1 MENVIKSIAL
11 SSAPETALREGS
23 PAIVAHL
30 QEGCPSCTAGLRLF
44 ADPALPADG
53 YSAALDRFVK
63 GLTAGLEGSESPVL
77 ALHAALSELA
87 G

>member
-1 MENVIKSIAL
+1 MKNIAL
-11 SSAPETALREGS
+11 SSAPKSALREGS

-30 QEGCPSCTAGLRLF
+30 QDGCPSCSAGLRHF
-44 ADPALPADG
+44 ADPALLADG
-53 YSAALDRFVK
+53 YPAALDRFIN
-63 GLTAGLEGSESPVL
+63 GLTAGLEEKESPVL

>member
-1 MENVIKSIAL
+1 MENVVKTFAGPYEPKS
-11 SSAPETALREGS
+11 ALREGS

-30 QEGCPSCTAGLRLF
+30 QEGCPSCSAGLRLF
-44 ADPALPADG
+44 AEPAPDG
-53 YSAALDRFVK
+53 NSAALDRFIQ
-63 GLTAGLEGSESPVL
+63 GLTAGLEGTASPVL

>member
-1 MENVIKSIAL
+1 MRSFAELYEPKS
-11 SSAPETALREGS
+11 ALRMGS

-30 QEGCPSCTAGLRLF
+30 QEGCPSCSAGLRLF
-44 ADPALPADG
+44 ADPAMPAAG
-53 YSAALDRFVK
+53 YSAALDRFIQ

>member
-1 MENVIKSIAL
+1 MNNMVNNTAL
-11 SSAPETALREGS
+11 SFAPKSALREGS

-30 QEGCPSCTAGLRLF
+30 QEGCPSCSAGLRLF
-44 ADPALPADG
+44 AEPALDG
-53 YSAALDRFVK
+53 NSAALDRFIQ
-63 GLTAGLEGSESPVL
+63 GLTAGLEGTASPVL

>member
-1 MENVIKSIAL
+1 MKTFAEPYEPKS
-11 SSAPETALREGS
+11 ALRMGS

-30 QEGCPSCTAGLRLF
+30 QEGCPSCSAGLQLF
-44 ADPALPADG
+44 ADPGMPAA
-53 YSAALDRFVK
+53 SAALDRFIK
-63 GLTAGLEGSESPVL
+63 GLTAGLEESESPVL